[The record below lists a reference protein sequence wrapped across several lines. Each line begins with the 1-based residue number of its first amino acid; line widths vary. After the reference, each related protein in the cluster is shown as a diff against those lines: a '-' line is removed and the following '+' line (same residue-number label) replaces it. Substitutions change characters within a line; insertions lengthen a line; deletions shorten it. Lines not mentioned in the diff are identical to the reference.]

1 MRRSHRKPLQA
12 GPSRSGCVLRFGGK
26 QGEST
31 MISSVRAD
39 AKRRKLAGAAVLAFA
54 AGGLVLSWVSAHA
67 VTLDTVTISAPAAR
81 VVGRDRL
88 TNLPPLQQIRV
99 TAQVKFN
106 PATLTTHPQVHAA
119 IAHARSNAG
128 GRCRSALV
136 HADLALSG
144 RPLRATRGYPGTFVA
159 TTPLRRSAPG
169 ARLAGRVIRR
179 GGLPR
184 SGRAHG

>member
-1 MRRSHRKPLQA
+1 
-12 GPSRSGCVLRFGGK
+12 
-26 QGEST
+26 

-88 TNLPPLQQIRV
+88 TNLPLQQIRV

-106 PATLTTHPQVHAA
+106 PATLTTHPQVNAA
-119 IAHARSNAG
+119 IAHARSDAKG
-128 GRCRSALV
+128 
-136 HADLALSG
+136 
-144 RPLRATRGYPGTFVA
+144 
-159 TTPLRRSAPG
+159 
-169 ARLAGRVIRR
+169 
-179 GGLPR
+179 
-184 SGRAHG
+184 